1 MSKTNIPERI
11 KIRLWGKAG
20 GRCEYEGC
28 NERLWLDELTK
39 AEFNTAYIAH
49 IVADSPDGP
58 RGDSDFSEK
67 LKENISNLMLMCDKH
82 HRLIDRDDVD
92 GHSVDRLQ
100 QMKAAHESRIDLV
113 TDISPDK
120 QSHILLYGANI
131 GTQGAPLSYREAANG
146 MLPNHWPASMQPIE
160 LSLKNSSFEDS
171 SDFYWKVEERHLK
184 DMVAQI
190 RQRIKSGEI
199 SHLSI
204 FSLAPQPLLI
214 LLGSLLSDIPAA
226 EVYQRKKEPSSWTW
240 EDQPSTWEYVIERPE
255 NTLSKTPALVFAL
268 SATVVDERITSI
280 LGTNAEIWKVT
291 IPKPHNDFV
300 RSRVQTYEFRR
311 SIRRLLNEIKAKHGE
326 HSTIHVFPAMPV
338 SLAVDF
344 GRIHNLKSDLPLI
357 VYDENKSKGG
367 FVKVITFGG
376 STS

>member
-1 MSKTNIPERI
+1 
-11 KIRLWGKAG
+11 
-20 GRCEYEGC
+20 
-28 NERLWLDELTK
+28 
-39 AEFNTAYIAH
+39 
-49 IVADSPDGP
+49 
-58 RGDSDFSEK
+58 
-67 LKENISNLMLMCDKH
+67 
-82 HRLIDRDDVD
+82 
-92 GHSVDRLQ
+92 
-100 QMKAAHESRIDLV
+100 
-113 TDISPDK
+113 
-120 QSHILLYGANI
+120 
-131 GTQGAPLSYREAANG
+131 
-146 MLPNHWPASMQPIE
+146 
-160 LSLKNSSFEDS
+160 
-171 SDFYWKVEERHLK
+171 
-184 DMVAQI
+184 MVW
-190 RQRIKSGEI
+190 
-199 SHLSI
+199 
-204 FSLAPQPLLI
+204 